1 MTGDC
6 FVYSPLR
13 RAEREVDA
21 AQDDLVALLDR
32 GANGWPDDD
41 AVRDALERLRI
52 AHARYLAA
60 RTGNVSSPGLVT
72 G

>member
-1 MTGDC
+1 MTNAS
-6 FVYSPLR
+6 FVQTRLR
-13 RAEREVDA
+13 EAEREVDA

-32 GANGWPDDD
+32 ANGVADDA
-41 AVRDALERLRI
+41 AVRDGLERLRV

-60 RTGNVSSPGLVT
+60 RTGNSALSPAT